1 MSNTIEGD
9 SQGATSGSEEQT
21 SNYDHSKTITEV
33 IPAAGEVRRLTASVM
48 VDGNLDSDTQEA
60 F

>member
-1 MSNTIEGD
+1 MLLQVVKNKLQIMT
-9 SQGATSGSEEQT
+9 TV
-21 SNYDHSKTITEV
+21 KTITEV